1 MQAIGVVFDA
11 NPKVYYYEVSS
22 DGWQSHD
29 AVVVTTA
36 RGVELATVVQGAN
49 ERREKEIEKGE
60 ILRLA
65 TAQDLLDYQANKDK
79 ASALVPDIRD
89 AVRQHHLEMKICGVE
104 YTLDKSKIIITYTA
118 EDRVDFRELLK
129 VLGAK
134 YKARIE
140 MHQVGNRDEVQ
151 YVGAMGICGRECC
164 CKGFLGDFDKVSI
177 KMAKNQGIALNP
189 TKINGACGRLLC
201 CLKYEDDTYREILAR
216 MPKMNSMVTTP
227 DGKGKVVYNDI
238 LRERVTVAF
247 ERGED
252 VERQEYALADI
263 RFTKVTV
270 APSSDGDE

>member
-1 MQAIGVVFDA
+1 MQAIGVVFGT
-11 NPKVYYYEVSS
+11 NPKVYYYEVS
-22 DGWQSHD
+22 DGRIQPHH

-36 RGVELATVVQGAN
+36 RGVELATVVQGAT
-49 ERREKEIEKGE
+49 EKKDKDVEKGE

-65 TAQDLLDYQANKDK
+65 TAQDMLDYQANVDGAK
-79 ASALVPDIRD
+79 ALMPEIRD
-89 AVRQHHLEMKICGVE
+89 AVRQQGLDMKICGVE
-104 YTLDKSKIIITYTA
+104 YTLDRSKIIITYTA

-140 MHQVGNRDEVQ
+140 MRQVGNRDEVQ

-201 CLKYEDDTYREILAR
+201 CLKYEDEAYKEILAR
-216 MPKMNSMVTTP
+216 MPKVNSIVVTP

-238 LRERVTVAF
+238 LRERVTVSF

-252 VERQEYALADI
+252 VERTEYPLADI
-263 RFTKVTV
+263 KFTRVTV
-270 APSSDGDE
+270 APSSDDDE

>member
-1 MQAIGVVFDA
+1 MQAIGVVFGT
-11 NPKVYYYEVSS
+11 NPKVYYYEVS
-22 DGWQSHD
+22 DEHIQPHD

-36 RGVELATVVQGAN
+36 RGVELATVVQGATDKKD
-49 ERREKEIEKGE
+49 KEIEKGE

-65 TAQDLLDYQANKDK
+65 TAQDILDYQANIDSAK
-79 ASALVPDIRD
+79 ALIPEIKEV
-89 AVRQHHLEMKICGVE
+89 VRQQRLDMKICGVE

-140 MHQVGNRDEVQ
+140 MRQVGNRDEVQ

-189 TKINGACGRLLC
+189 SKINGACGRLLC
-201 CLKYEDDTYREILAR
+201 CLKYEDEAYKEILAR
-216 MPKMNSMVTTP
+216 MPKVNSMVITP

-238 LRERVTVAF
+238 LREKVTVSF

-252 VERQEYALADI
+252 VERTEYALADI
-263 RFTKVTV
+263 KFTRVTV
-270 APSSDGDE
+270 APSSDDDE